1 MQKGQESCG
10 FTILGN
16 QKIHATSDVTGQ
28 EFLGIYR
35 LWRILGLELAVFG
48 GGRIFCFW
56 SFFLLGHCVV
66 IVVLRVLFGISSQMC
81 SAVQELRS
89 LSC

>member
-10 FTILGN
+10 FSTILGN

-35 LWRILGLELAVFG
+35 LWRFLGIELAAFG
-48 GGRIFCFW
+48 VGRILCFG
-56 SFFLLGHCVV
+56 SFPLLGHCVV
-66 IVVLRVLFGISSQMC
+66 IVVWMVLFGRC
-81 SAVQELRS
+81 
-89 LSC
+89 